1 MHIIFRI
8 VTSIEEITKPV
19 LLVDKSILHDILYC
33 VIVIVLC
40 AVLDH
45 WITIGWS
52 IDWVPL
58 VLVLITV
65 L

>member
-45 WITIGWS
+45 YW
-52 IDWVPL
+52 L
-58 VLVLITV
+58 VD
-65 L
+65 